1 MKKSAFICAFFVAL
15 AFGAPLRSDD
25 APAPTHWSSAAQSD
39 SARGL
44 VYLSAYDDEKAL
56 AENPNDPQLLR
67 ATARALELG
76 GHHALALV
84 HWRRLAELSPRDP
97 EVVAALAGTTTAAT
111 LPEPGP
117 KLATPPEPGL
127 GLWISGGGRDQI
139 STVNVYNSK
148 APQGQQVHYAFVQAG
163 TWALSGRSSHWS
175 LDLRQAVIAADVLG
189 GDCHVNLW
197 LDGVSSGATQVDP
210 ATWDRMA
217 SELSAVVDADRR
229 IGGVH
234 IYPHDGGK
242 ALFPLYAALRRKLKV
257 PLSVATPGADPD
269 LFRYVDFAVLR
280 PVPCQGDA
288 ATYSDRVRDM
298 ASAFLIAATANN
310 GLAMVG
316 VSGLG
321 TPTAGTWYQG
331 ARLAVTA
338 AQPIGSNALL
348 GLSVW
353 GLVADDEGRISSL
366 DDDVWR
372 QMALPLG
379 TP

>member
-1 MKKSAFICAFFVAL
+1 MKKSAFVCAFFAAL
-15 AFGAPLRSDD
+15 VFGAPLPADD
-25 APAPTHWSSAAQSD
+25 APAPVNWRSAAQTD
-39 SARGL
+39 GARGL

-67 ATARALELG
+67 ATARALDLG
-76 GHHALALV
+76 GHHELAV
-84 HWRRLAELSPRDP
+84 AHWRRLAELIPRDP
-97 EVVAALAGTTTAAT
+97 EAVAALAGTTTASA

-127 GLWISGGGRDQI
+127 GLWVSGGGRDQI
-139 STVNVYNSK
+139 SAVNVYNSK
-148 APQGQQVHYAFVQAG
+148 APQGQQVHYVFVQAG
-163 TWALSGRSSHWS
+163 SWTLSGPHSHWS

-197 LDGVSSGATQVDP
+197 LDGVSGGATQVDTP
-210 ATWDRMA
+210 TWDRMA
-217 SELSAVVDADRR
+217 AELSDTVDGDHR

-234 IYPHDGGK
+234 LYPHDGGT
-242 ALFPLYAALRRKLKV
+242 ALYPLYAALRRKLKV
-257 PLSVATPGADPD
+257 PLSVATPGAAPD

-280 PVPCQGDA
+280 PVPCSGDA

-298 ASAFLIAATANN
+298 ASAFLVAATANN
-310 GLAMVG
+310 GMGMVG

-321 TPTAGTWYQG
+321 TPTAGTWYHT

-338 AQPIGSNALL
+338 AQPTGSGALL
-348 GLSVW
+348 GMSVW
-353 GLVADDEGRISSL
+353 GLVADDEGRISDL
-366 DDDVWR
+366 DEDVWR